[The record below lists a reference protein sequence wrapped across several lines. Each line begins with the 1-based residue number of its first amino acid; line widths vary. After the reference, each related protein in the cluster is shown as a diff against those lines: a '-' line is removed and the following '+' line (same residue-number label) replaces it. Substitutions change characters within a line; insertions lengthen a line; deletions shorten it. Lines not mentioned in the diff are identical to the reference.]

1 MNDTATNDTHVPFFK
16 MNGAGN
22 KILVADLR
30 GRENYITTQA
40 AIALAQ
46 EDAMPYD
53 QLMEIRSP
61 KNPQNDVGIR
71 ILNCNGSE
79 AQACGNGTRCVV
91 SYLHQQDGKTHY
103 KLRTRAGLL
112 NATYESDDNI
122 TVDMGTPNLN
132 WADIPTTEEFQNTA
146 KVELQIGP
154 IDNPVLHSPSLAN
167 MGNPHAIFW
176 IDKSPQEYD
185 LHLFGPLLENH
196 PIFPERANIT
206 IAQVIARDHIIIRT
220 WERGVGLTL
229 ACGSAACA
237 TLVSAVRK
245 EFTDRTAN
253 ITVPSG
259 ANLKIKWTDDNH
271 VLMSGP
277 AEFEF
282 SGMLNPATGE
292 WTKDET

>member
-1 MNDTATNDTHVPFFK
+1 MNNTVPFFK

-22 KILVADLR
+22 KILVVDLR
-30 GRENYITTQA
+30 GQDNYITTQA
-40 AIALAQ
+40 AIALAA
-46 EDAMPYD
+46 ETALPYD

-61 KNPQNDVGIR
+61 KNPENDAGIR
-71 ILNCNGSE
+71 ILNCDGSE

-91 SYLHQQDGKTHY
+91 SYLHQQDGKTEY
-103 KLRTRAGLL
+103 KLRTRAALL
-112 NATYESDDNI
+112 TAHYKSEDKI
-122 TVDMGTPNLN
+122 TVDMGTPNLG
-132 WADIPTTEEFQNTA
+132 WADIPTTEEFTNTA

-154 IDNPVLHSPSLAN
+154 IDDPVLHSPSLAN

-176 IDKSPQEYD
+176 IDKPVEKYD

-206 IAQVIARDHIIIRT
+206 IAQVVARDHIIIRT

-245 EFTDRTAN
+245 EFTDRTAK

-259 ANLKIKWTDDNH
+259 ATLEIKWAQDDH
-271 VLMSGP
+271 VWMTGP
-277 AEFEF
+277 VEFKF
-282 SGMLNPATGE
+282 SGMLDPVTGE
-292 WTKDET
+292 WEKTEA

>member
-1 MNDTATNDTHVPFFK
+1 MNNTVPFHK

-30 GRENYITTQA
+30 GQNEYITTQA
-40 AIALAQ
+40 AIALAA
-46 EDAMPYD
+46 ENAMPYD

-61 KNPQNDVGIR
+61 KNSENDAGIR
-71 ILNCNGSE
+71 ILNCDGSE

-91 SYLHQQDGKTHY
+91 SYLHQKDGKTEY

-112 NATYESDDNI
+112 IAHYKSDEVI
-122 TVDMGTPNLN
+122 TVDMGPPNLD
-132 WADIPTTEEFQNTA
+132 WEDIPTTEEFANTA

-154 IDNPVLHSPSLAN
+154 IDDPVLHSPSLAN

-176 IDKSPQEYD
+176 VNKSVDEYD

-206 IAQVIARDHIIIRT
+206 IAQVVSRDHIIIRT
-220 WERGVGLTL
+220 WERSVGLTL

-245 EFTDRTAN
+245 EFTNRKAK

-259 ANLKIKWTDDNH
+259 STLEIEWANDDH
-271 VLMSGP
+271 VWMSGP

-282 SGMLNPATGE
+282 SGTLNPATGE
-292 WTKDET
+292 WKKSEG

>member
-1 MNDTATNDTHVPFFK
+1 MNDTKTNDTYVPFFK

-22 KILVADLR
+22 KILVVDLR

-40 AIALAQ
+40 AIALAG
-46 EDAMPYD
+46 ETAMPYD

-61 KNPQNDVGIR
+61 KNPQNDAGIR
-71 ILNCNGSE
+71 ILNNDGSE

-91 SYLHQQDGKTHY
+91 SYLHQLDGKTDY

-112 NATYESDDNI
+112 TASYKNEDNI
-122 TVDMGTPNLN
+122 CVDMGTPNLT
-132 WADIPTTEEFQNTA
+132 WEDIPTTEEFANTA

-154 IDNPVLHSPSLAN
+154 IDDPVLHSPSLAN

-176 IDKSPQEYD
+176 IDKSPDEYD

-253 ITVPSG
+253 ISVPSG
-259 ANLKIKWTDDNH
+259 ADLQIKWDEDNH
-271 VLMSGP
+271 VWMNGP

-282 SGMLNPATGE
+282 SGVLNPATGE
-292 WTKDET
+292 WTKDQT

>member
-1 MNDTATNDTHVPFFK
+1 MNHAVPFYK

-30 GRENYITTQA
+30 GREKYITTQA
-40 AIALAQ
+40 AIALAA
-46 EDAMPYD
+46 ENAMPYD

-71 ILNCNGSE
+71 ILNCDGSE

-91 SYLHQQDGKTHY
+91 AYLHNQDGKTQY

-112 NATYESDDNI
+112 SATYINDDNI
-122 TVDMGTPNLN
+122 TVDMGTPKLN
-132 WADIPTTEEFQNTA
+132 WHEIPTTEEFANTA
-146 KVELQIGP
+146 MVELQIGP

-176 IDKSPQEYD
+176 VDKSVDEYE
-185 LHLFGPLLENH
+185 LHKFGPLLENH

-245 EFTDRTAN
+245 EFTDRTAK

-259 ANLKIKWTDDNH
+259 DTLEINWDQENH
-271 VLMSGP
+271 VWMSGP

-282 SGMLNPATGE
+282 SGMLDPATGE
-292 WTKDET
+292 WQKD

>member
-1 MNDTATNDTHVPFFK
+1 MNQAVPFFK

-22 KILVADLR
+22 KILVVDLR
-30 GRENYITTQA
+30 GREKYITTQA
-40 AIALAQ
+40 AIALAG
-46 EDAMPYD
+46 ETAMPYD

-71 ILNCNGSE
+71 ILNCDGSE

-91 SYLHQQDGKTHY
+91 SYLHGQDGKTDY
-103 KLRTRAGLL
+103 RLRTRAGLL
-112 NATYESDDNI
+112 IAQYENEDNI
-122 TVDMGTPNLN
+122 TVDMGTPNLSWN
-132 WADIPTTEEFQNTA
+132 EIPTTEEFSDTA

-176 IDKSPQEYD
+176 VDKPVDDFD

-206 IAQVIARDHIIIRT
+206 IAQVVARGHIIIRT

-237 TLVSAVRK
+237 TLVNAVRK
-245 EFTDRTAN
+245 EFTDRAAK

-259 ANLKIKWTDDNH
+259 ADLKIKWTQDNH
-271 VLMSGP
+271 VWMSGP

-282 SGMLNPATGE
+282 SGMLDPNTGE
-292 WTKDET
+292 WQKDEI